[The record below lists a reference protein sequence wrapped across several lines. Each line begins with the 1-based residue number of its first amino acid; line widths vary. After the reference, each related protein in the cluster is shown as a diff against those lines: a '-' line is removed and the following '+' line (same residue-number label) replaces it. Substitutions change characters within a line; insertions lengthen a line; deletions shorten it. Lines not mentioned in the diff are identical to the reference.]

1 MIVDK
6 VKITIKA
13 GDGGDGAVSLHREK
27 YVPKGGP
34 DGGDGGNGGDVIFVA
49 DSNMHTL
56 MDFRFKSKYS
66 AERGGNGG
74 KRFMRGK
81 RGDDLVI
88 AVPEGTVVTD
98 AESGKVVADMRPGA
112 RKTVLYGGRGG
123 LGNSRFSTSTRQTP
137 RFSTPGRKT
146 KQHEVVLEL
155 KSIADVGLAGFPNVG
170 KSTLLSCL
178 TSARPRIENYHFT
191 TLHPNLG
198 VARIDDTSFIIA
210 DIPGL
215 IEGAHEGAGLGHDF
229 LRHVERTRL
238 IVHVVDISGC
248 EGRDPVSDYHAIRD
262 ELSLYSGKLAERP
275 EIIALNKTDIPGAD
289 ENAAAFRS
297 ALPECEIYEM
307 SAATGAGVKELLY
320 AIAAKLKDIPE
331 ERIVEDEGVVEEW
344 AINDSGA
351 DYTVS
356 VEDGVYVIDGSLV
369 DDIFARI
376 DPNDTDSM
384 RHFQKL
390 LLDYGIIKALKD
402 KGAKDGDTVRMG
414 LEEFDFLE

>member
-27 YVPKGGP
+27 YVPRGGP
-34 DGGDGGNGGDVIFVA
+34 DGGDGGNGGDVVFEA

-56 MDFRFKSKYS
+56 MDFRSRSKYS
-66 AERGGNGG
+66 AGRGGNGG
-74 KRFMRGK
+74 KRFMRGA

-88 AVPEGTVVTD
+88 SVPEGTVVTD
-98 AESGKVVADMRPGA
+98 AASGKVVADMRPGA
-112 RKTVLYGGRGG
+112 RKTVLYGGKGG
-123 LGNSRFSTSTRQTP
+123 LGNARFSTSTRQTP

-146 KQHEVVLEL
+146 KEHEVVLEL

-178 TSARPRIENYHFT
+178 TSAKPRIENYHFT

-198 VARIDDTSFIIA
+198 VARVDDTSFIIA

-248 EGRDPVSDYHAIRD
+248 EGRDPVRDYHAIRG
-262 ELSLYSGKLAERP
+262 ELSMYSGKLAERP
-275 EIIALNKTDIPGAD
+275 EIIALNKTDIPGSE
-289 ENAAAFRS
+289 ENAEKFRA
-297 ALPECEIYEM
+297 ALPDSEIYGM
-307 SAATGAGVKELLY
+307 SAATGAGVRELLY
-320 AIAAKLKDIPE
+320 AIAEKLKSLPE

-344 AINDSGA
+344 AIKDSGA

-356 VEDGVYVIDGSLV
+356 AEDGVFVIEGSLV

-402 KGAKDGDTVRMG
+402 KGARDGDTVRMG
-414 LEEFDFLE
+414 LEEFEFLE